1 MKKVLIIAGFDPS
14 GGAGVLLDVKVV
26 RALNGYATSVV
37 TSLTVQDTQ
46 RVYDLK
52 PIDPHFFEYQLQKVV
67 EDIKPDSVKIGLLG
81 SSEIAV
87 VVLRNLK
94 RYNLKNVVCDPVL
107 KSTSGFEFCK
117 SEFIE
122 FLKYEFFKAC
132 DVITPNKN
140 EAEVIF
146 DVEIKNFD
154 VDVLSCVQERMK
166 KMGIKSCILKGGH
179 LDGKLAED
187 VLITQSGIFRV
198 HAKKQGFTDN
208 IHGTGCAFSTAF
220 ATFLAKGYNMYDT
233 LISTKEYV
241 SNLIYKSTKIG
252 SGKLILNP

>member
-198 HAKKQGFTDN
+198 HAKNKALQITFT
-208 IHGTGCAFSTAF
+208 G
-220 ATFLAKGYNMYDT
+220 LAVHFRLHLPLSLQRDIICM
-233 LISTKEYV
+233 I
-241 SNLIYKSTKIG
+241 
-252 SGKLILNP
+252 P